1 MELVRIK
8 GVFGSTEEKGEV
20 SKRKKVASTN
30 PREKME
36 KIVEAKERIR
46 REDELEKER
55 RKKFEEK
62 LKQNKSWKK

>member
-1 MELVRIK
+1 
-8 GVFGSTEEKGEV
+8 
-20 SKRKKVASTN
+20 
-30 PREKME
+30 ME

-55 RKKFEEK
+55 RKKSEEK

>member
-8 GVFGSTEEKGEV
+8 GVFGSTEERRSFEK
-20 SKRKKVASTN
+20 KKVESTN
-30 PREKME
+30 LREKME
-36 KIVEAKERIR
+36 EIVEAKERIR

-55 RKKFEEK
+55 RKKSEEK